1 MYSIHLNRPCSGRE
15 REGFADPCLGVEG
28 TLGISKAVREHEIDE
43 KFTLVD
49 EKFTLVDEKSHSGQ

>member
-49 EKFTLVDEKSHSGQ
+49 EKSHSGR